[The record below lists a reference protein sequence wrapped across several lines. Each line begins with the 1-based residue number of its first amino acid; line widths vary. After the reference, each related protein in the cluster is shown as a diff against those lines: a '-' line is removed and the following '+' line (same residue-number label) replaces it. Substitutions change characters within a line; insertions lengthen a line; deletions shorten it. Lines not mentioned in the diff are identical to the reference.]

1 MNGIERVAQLITPN
15 GGDWLVTLFLH
26 DGRSMTRRITPAYGD
41 EAYALRVAL
50 NAQCL
55 QPSQIKDVYIRHV
68 GDEKKIELVDD
79 GFTDLLKR
87 AQR

>member
-1 MNGIERVAQLITPN
+1 MNGFERVAQLVTPN

-50 NAQCL
+50 SAQCL

-68 GDEKKIELVDD
+68 GDETKIQLVDD

-87 AQR
+87 AKR

>member
-1 MNGIERVAQLITPN
+1 MNGFERVAQLVTPN
-15 GGDWLVTLFLH
+15 SGDWLVTLYLH

-50 NAQCL
+50 SAQCL

-68 GDEKKIELVDD
+68 GDETKIQLVDD

-87 AQR
+87 VKR